1 MSVIKVGPGDIEVIT
16 LQTSPAKTFLSKSN
30 MIGALNEEAGIT
42 GSVKV
47 FAEQS
52 GLNKEMFRI
61 GAATDNRY
69 DENDPDSVFQFFR
82 IFNT

>member
-1 MSVIKVGPGDIEVIT
+1 MSVVKVGPGDIEVIT

-30 MIGALNEEAGIT
+30 MITALAEEAGIT

-52 GLNKEMFRI
+52 SLNKEI
-61 GAATDNRY
+61 LQECIPGT
-69 DENDPDSVFQFFR
+69 
-82 IFNT
+82 